1 MSELNNEPPANAP
14 PPPSMAEVL
23 ALPDSPRELAL
34 WLLRKGE
41 ATLAEAAEHA
51 KQSEDACRA
60 ILQTLIDRGVA
71 LKVEQDGSCR
81 YKARTG
87 RKRGSRIP
95 TDLL

>member
-1 MSELNNEPPANAP
+1 MSQPNNDPSASAP

-23 ALPDSPRELAL
+23 ALPDGPRELAL

-41 ATLAEAAEHA
+41 ATLAEAAEHI
-51 KQSEDACRA
+51 KQPEDACQA
-60 ILQTLIDRGVA
+60 ILQTLIERSVA
-71 LKVEQDGSCR
+71 MKVEEGGQVR
-81 YKARTG
+81 YKARTA

>member
-1 MSELNNEPPANAP
+1 MSEANNDPSANAP

-23 ALPDSPRELAL
+23 AMPDGPRELAL

-41 ATLAEAAEHA
+41 ATLAEAAA
-51 KQSEDACRA
+51 QSKQPEDRCQA
-60 ILQTLIDRGVA
+60 ILQLLIDHGVA
-71 LKVEQDGSCR
+71 MKVEEGGTCK
-81 YKARTG
+81 YKARTA